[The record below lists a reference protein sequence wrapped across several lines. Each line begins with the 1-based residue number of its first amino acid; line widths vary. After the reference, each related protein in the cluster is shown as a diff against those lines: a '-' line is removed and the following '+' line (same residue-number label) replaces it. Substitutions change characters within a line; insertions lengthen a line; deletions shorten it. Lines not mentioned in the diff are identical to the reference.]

1 MKILDIF
8 KAIIFLI
15 VFGGIPYIIM
25 DGVISEKEKKQT
37 YFKIE
42 FSSSRVYWADSVHV
56 VSENE
61 INFFDVDTKR
71 NVKMYGQ
78 FTIST
83 PKNLKK

>member
-15 VFGGIPYIIM
+15 VFGGLFYIIM
-25 DGVISEKEKKQT
+25 DSLISEKEKKQT
-37 YFKIE
+37 HFKIE

-83 PKNLKK
+83 PKNLK